1 MNRKQLKQRHF
12 LRYPLPKSTQ
22 NHPSSVLS
30 GQANLTSGSW
40 GFSI

>member
-12 LRYPLPKSTQ
+12 FTLPPPQSTQ